1 MRTKQNTPLLVVC
14 VCVCYH
20 WEVSGRFRSEEC
32 FAGRL
37 ERTQRLV
44 WSHKMLI
51 EMTVDDQKWLGKP
64 QKSIS
69 VSVPHE
75 KHGKGRRLCFH

>member
-1 MRTKQNTPLLVVC
+1 M
-14 VCVCYH
+14 CYL
-20 WEVSGRFRSEEC
+20 WEVSGRVRSEKR

-37 ERTQRLV
+37 ERMQRLV

-51 EMTVDDQKWLGKP
+51 EMTVDDQKWLGKR

-75 KHGKGRRLCFH
+75 KHGEGRRLCFH